1 MEWWNNGGKGT
12 EGLKIHFFH
21 FDDPIFQYSI
31 IPFFHAFDEL

>member
-1 MEWWNNGGKGT
+1 M
-12 EGLKIHFFH
+12 KIHFFH